1 MDFFRETDVIF
12 ANTNVLC
19 KKATFPVDKLENMFR
34 YMTFHSMKMARLGS
48 DKDLR
53 SRQGTFYMYKEVG
66 RPWIILCLSAYNAGP
81 EFKFNKISK
90 HRADR
95 TFNDEHE
102 RELRSD
108 SQEQREYNFMMSCN
122 AARVFIP
129 PESERFVLFSHKT
142 S

>member
-19 KKATFPVDKLENMFR
+19 KKATFPVDKLENMFE
-34 YMTFHSMKMARLGS
+34 YMTFHSMKTDRLGT
-48 DKDLR
+48 DKELR
-53 SRQGTFYMYKEVG
+53 SRQGTFLMYKKE
-66 RPWIILCLSAYNAGP
+66 RQPWIIMCLSAYNAGP

-102 RELRSD
+102 QKLAIHTCFPSIPIKPTECHLYLRVSF
-108 SQEQREYNFMMSCN
+108 SQN
-122 AARVFIP
+122 P
-129 PESERFVLFSHKT
+129 
-142 S
+142 